1 MTFLH
6 IATKPLLKSIQLMH
20 HDRAEGS
27 MRRTL
32 TTFIA
37 GVLLLTWGASVRDL
51 SGRTSAAPQ
60 KIEMSLDDARSVI
73 EALPKDLPK
82 EFAGKSFPQLEKL
95 WPEWRHRHDLEIRA
109 RLDRGDQDSIVNF
122 WLYGTSFTK
131 AARAIPRDF
140 GGEGARLDTVLDQ
153 RARDLTAALRAVAD
167 DERIQF
173 AKAVVRRQ
181 GIDVSASDGADK
193 LRRFLLAA
201 RKDVIAEYNRYQAQL
216 DDAARKDKN
225 ANITAYATIFRDRGL
240 SSDTSLLPSFGI
252 DQALEAAR
260 SQQLISRVTNVA
272 IVGPG
277 LDFTNKA
284 DGYDFYPL
292 QTSQPYVVADSLV
305 RLGLSAGDELTI
317 TALYISPR
325 VVRHIESARDA
336 SQSAARPYDVQIPLT
351 REEAWTPAL
360 LHFWNTVG
368 ERAGDVVGPMQPPPA
383 AGALR
388 LRAIRMNPGLVQ
400 RVNALDCNVVLER
413 LAADEPLFDLVIATN
428 VFVYYNVFEQALATA
443 NLAAMIRPGGLIV
456 TNTLVLP
463 TSPLSAAIAELS
475 VPYSDKQG
483 DHMFVYRKL
492 RR

>member
-1 MTFLH
+1 MY
-6 IATKPLLKSIQLMH
+6 IVGA
-20 HDRAEGS
+20 
-27 MRRTL
+27 
-32 TTFIA
+32 
-37 GVLLLTWGASVRDL
+37 LLLACGTAVPDL
-51 SGRTSAAPQ
+51 ARKTSAAPQ
-60 KIEMSLDDARSVI
+60 KTEMSLDDARPVI
-73 EALPKDLPK
+73 EALPKDLPR
-82 EFAGKSFPQLEKL
+82 EFAGKSFQQLEQL
-95 WPEWRHRHDLEIRA
+95 WPEWRHQHDLDIRA
-109 RLDRGDQDSIVNF
+109 RLDRGDQDSLVNF

-131 AARAIPRDF
+131 APRAIPRDF
-140 GGEGARLDTVLDQ
+140 GGEGARLNAVLDQ
-153 RARDLTAALRAVAD
+153 RARDLTTALGAATD

-173 AKAVVRRQ
+173 AQAVIRRK
-181 GIDVSASDGADK
+181 GIDVSAPAGAER
-193 LRRFLLAA
+193 LRRFLLDA

-216 DDAARKDKN
+216 DAAARKDKN

-240 SSDTSLLPSFGI
+240 SSDTSLLPSFGV

-260 SQQLISRVTNVA
+260 SQQLISRVKNVA

-305 RLGLSAGDELTI
+305 RLGVSARDELTV
-317 TALYISPR
+317 TALDISPR
-325 VVRHIESARDA
+325 VVRHIESARIA

-360 LHFWNTVG
+360 LRFWNTVG
-368 ERAGDVVGPMQPPPA
+368 ERAGEVVVPIQPPPA
-383 AGALR
+383 AGALG

-400 RVNALDCNVVLER
+400 RVNAIDCNVVLER
-413 LAADEPLFDLVIATN
+413 LTADAPLFDIVIATN

-443 NLAAMIRPGGLIV
+443 NLAAMVRPGGLIV

-463 TSPLSAAIAELS
+463 TSPLSADISELS